1 MTDLHNTVTVVT
13 GGRQGVG
20 LGLALEAARRGSR
33 VVIASISDASEA
45 VERVRATGAEAGW
58 FQVDVSDRDRVHE
71 LAAFTRDTYG
81 PANIL
86 INNAAGGAGAG
97 SLVDNDHDGVE
108 RAMSI
113 NVLGYVWTIQAFAD
127 DLRSQAAAGA
137 PAHILNVGSEHSLG
151 VPPHVMPVSLY
162 TITKQAGLAIT
173 EVTRRDLAGT
183 GVGVSLVAPGWV
195 LTEQVRAI
203 IDSSDEFAAAIT
215 PYAQE
220 TAEVARI
227 AFDGLLS
234 GRELI
239 VTNPKSVA
247 FARDRAHRILNDLEW
262 AERREEAETGG
273 PMTSSASPAHAP

>member
-1 MTDLHNTVTVVT
+1 
-13 GGRQGVG
+13 
-20 LGLALEAARRGSR
+20 
-33 VVIASISDASEA
+33 
-45 VERVRATGAEAGW
+45 
-58 FQVDVSDRDRVHE
+58 
-71 LAAFTRDTYG
+71 
-81 PANIL
+81 
-86 INNAAGGAGAG
+86 
-97 SLVDNDHDGVE
+97 
-108 RAMSI
+108 
-113 NVLGYVWTIQAFAD
+113 
-127 DLRSQAAAGA
+127 
-137 PAHILNVGSEHSLG
+137 
-151 VPPHVMPVSLY
+151 MPVSLY

-262 AERREEAETGG
+262 AERREEAETGD
-273 PMTSSASPAHAP
+273 PMPSSASPAHAP